1 MVIIS
6 IIFIMLLLLPLLLLI
21 VLLLLC
27 VVVLPRLLRET
38 RHMHA
43 TRGLYE
49 QLAAMQS
56 SLQQQPHHYR
66 DDYR

>member
-1 MVIIS
+1 MVIIV
-6 IIFIMLLLLPLLLLI
+6 IIFIMRLLLPLLLI

-49 QLAAMQS
+49 QLAAMQ
-56 SLQQQPHHYR
+56 QQPHDNDR
-66 DDYR
+66 